1 MTMNEPN
8 FPMDDDLS
16 RFEQDLKSLTPK
28 HFPTASPVRAILPKH
43 DLGLSSYAVVGVD
56 TCQQSHRFAFVNRT
70 WLKTVSVAWVT
81 GLAAGLLAP
90 AMWTGFVNE
99 EAPFIKPNLISE
111 SGVSS
116 VVTTPTPPTTATPDS
131 PSIKPTRSQEP
142 SRYREQSS
150 ASTNRYTS
158 LNSHDDQM
166 LHPFMSLN
174 EVHWN
179 SAMMPSAK
187 RLTGVAMGPKQDD
200 EQNSAPYSTSDVPQT
215 TLPNSF
221 PKTQGQRQLLKSL
234 MESDDLISI

>member
-1 MTMNEPN
+1 MNE
-8 FPMDDDLS
+8 
-16 RFEQDLKSLTPK
+16 ETP
-28 HFPTASPVRAILPKH
+28 VI
-43 DLGLSSYAVVGVD
+43 
-56 TCQQSHRFAFVNRT
+56 
-70 WLKTVSVAWVT
+70 
-81 GLAAGLLAP
+81 
-90 AMWTGFVNE
+90 E
-99 EAPFIKPNLISE
+99 PNLISE

-116 VVTTPTPPTTATPDS
+116 VVTAPTPPTASTPDS

-158 LNSHDDQM
+158 LNSHDDQI

-187 RLTGVAMGPKQDD
+187 RLIGVETGAKQNY
-200 EQNSAPYSTSDVPQT
+200 EQHNVTDSTSDVPQT